1 MTVVDASA
9 LLDLLLGRE
18 PSGRIGAELEREQ
31 VLHVPHLADTEVL
44 HGLRRWVRR
53 GALTSER
60 AQLALRRVLALPLV
74 RHPHEPLTWGV
85 WSLRDRLTA
94 YDATYVAL
102 ARALDAALVTTDG
115 RLAREAAGL
124 VPVTD
129 LSG

>member
-9 LLDLLLGRE
+9 LLDLLLGRAA
-18 PSGRIGAELEREQ
+18 SGRIEAELGREE

-44 HGLRRWVRR
+44 HGLRRWVGR
-53 GALTSER
+53 GDLTAER
-60 AQLALRRVLALPLV
+60 AQLALRRALSLPFV
-74 RHPHEPLTWGV
+74 RHPHEPLTWRV

-102 ARALDAALVTTDG
+102 AQALGAALVTSDG
-115 RLAREAAGL
+115 RLARGASAL

-129 LSG
+129 FSS